1 MDQFEPLGIPPDFW
15 SPFMPRFS
23 QWPRD
28 AATPFHILQQE
39 LHRLLDQYIG
49 PVRFG
54 ETEARPTDLDP
65 SSWSPPV
72 DVYETP
78 EDLLVAV
85 EVPGVDPS
93 TIDVAA
99 TGNVLTLKGVKQAG
113 SLPEPQIQVR
123 ERLFGAFH
131 RQITLPTEVDFDKA
145 EATIDHGVLQIRLPK
160 RTAAKTRTIPVRP
173 A

>member
-1 MDQFEPLGIPPDFW
+1 
-15 SPFMPRFS
+15 MPRSS

-28 AATPFHILQQE
+28 ATTPFHLLQHE

-54 ETEARPTDLDP
+54 GSEAPPTDLEP
-65 SSWSPPV
+65 SSWSPPL

-78 EDLLVAV
+78 EEMLVVV

-93 TIDVAA
+93 TIDLAA
-99 TGNVLTLKGVKQAG
+99 TGNVLTVKGVKETG
-113 SLPEPQIQVR
+113 DLPEPLLQVR
-123 ERLFGAFH
+123 ERLFGGFH
-131 RQITLPTEVDFDKA
+131 RQLTLPNEVDFDTA
-145 EATIDHGVLQIRLPK
+145 EASINHGVLRIRLPK
-160 RTAAKTRTIPVRP
+160 RTAARTRTIPVRP